1 MGLLTS
7 TDKQKL
13 QNKDQWI
20 FIQLGFEVK
29 SYVLAN
35 QENKQTKIKALVPL
49 LLKTAKERSC
59 SLSLYLGDGRG
70 RE

>member
-20 FIQLGFEVK
+20 FIQLVFAVK

-35 QENKQTKIKALVPL
+35 QENKQTNKNQSTCPSAS
-49 LLKTAKERSC
+49 EDS
-59 SLSLYLGDGRG
+59 
-70 RE
+70 